1 MRLEEIIDLAN
12 RLEEIRDL
20 ANRIERE
27 RLTVAKNLS
36 KAGAS
41 AEEVLD
47 KLSESMSEM
56 MKVSGEL
63 SVYVN
68 NVVINTIGVSAYN
81 APLLVGALLATADA
95 ICDGVAKGDE
105 GTAEHLMRAA
115 RDVAGFLAER
125 RQVRVVVEKED
136 ET

>member
-1 MRLEEIIDLAN
+1 M

-27 RLTVAKNLS
+27 RLTMALNLS

-68 NVVINTIGVSAYN
+68 NVVINTVGVSSYN
-81 APLLVGALLATADA
+81 APFLVGALLTTADA
-95 ICDGVAKGDE
+95 ITDGVAKGDE
-105 GTAEHLMRAA
+105 ETAEHLMRAA

-125 RQVRVVVEKED
+125 RQVRVVEEE
-136 ET
+136 ETT

>member
-1 MRLEEIIDLAN
+1 M

-27 RLTVAKNLS
+27 RLTMAKNLS

-47 KLSESMSEM
+47 KLSESLAETTE
-56 MKVSGEL
+56 VSGEL

-68 NVVINTIGVSAYN
+68 NAVINTVGVTKYN
-81 APLLVGALLATADA
+81 APFLVGALLATADA
-95 ICDGVAKGDE
+95 ICDGIAKDDE
-105 GTAEHLMRAA
+105 ETAEHLMIAA

>member
-1 MRLEEIIDLAN
+1 M

-27 RLTVAKNLS
+27 RLTMAKNLS

-47 KLSESMSEM
+47 KLSESMGKMVEG
-56 MKVSGEL
+56 SGEL
-63 SVYVN
+63 SVYIN
-68 NVVINTIGVSAYN
+68 NVVLNTVGVSSYN
-81 APLLVGALLATADA
+81 APFLVGALLATADA
-95 ICDGVAKGDE
+95 ICDGIAKGDE

-125 RQVRVVVEKED
+125 RQVLVVKEKED
-136 ET
+136 EHD